1 MSLKLRN
8 RKAAEAQLGQFVE
21 DISIPPKLISAV
33 VDGEVRMH
41 PPLSHC
47 SLADAP
53 RRQPNEAY
61 VQYLVQLHN
70 KLEFT
75 ATKVRPRSAGCC

>member
-21 DISIPPKLISAV
+21 DISLAPKLISAI
-33 VDGEVRMH
+33 VDGEVRFCEAARCKAHGTSH
-41 PPLSHC
+41 P
-47 SLADAP
+47 AVA
-53 RRQPNEAY
+53 RQTNEAY

-70 KLEFT
+70 KLEFST
-75 ATKVRPRSAGCC
+75 SKARC

>member
-1 MSLKLRN
+1 MEKCACILC
-8 RKAAEAQLGQFVE
+8 
-21 DISIPPKLISAV
+21 
-33 VDGEVRMH
+33 
-41 PPLSHC
+41 SHC
-47 SLADAP
+47 SLADTP

-75 ATKVRPRSAGCC
+75 ATKVRPRSAGRLLLA